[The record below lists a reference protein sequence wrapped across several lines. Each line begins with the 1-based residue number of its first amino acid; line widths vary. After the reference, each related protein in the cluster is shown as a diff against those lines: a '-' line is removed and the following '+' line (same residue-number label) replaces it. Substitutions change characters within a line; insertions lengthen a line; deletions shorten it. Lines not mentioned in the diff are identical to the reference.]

1 MDIFTRPRHLE
12 GFYRRAVVSWY
23 SRHIRLVRN
32 LLLWLGIPLGLIIA
46 AGFIPFSFDGLKH
59 GAERLVQKT
68 GAASCSIEKV
78 SFTPW
83 LGLSI
88 DGLELTKKDGP
99 VQIGVKIPRVRLS
112 YRIIPLLFRCAVIKD
127 FAVDE
132 PQVGLVLASTAAP
145 RRRAM
150 PFSAEDARKL
160 LAGIPFAVIVQN
172 ISVRSGA
179 LAVQQRGESLVAGKG
194 IDVRMSVGYKQR
206 LTLAGKV
213 SADRLTVGGMWD
225 VDDFR
230 AAVRI
235 SDLTVTLERCKGD
248 FYGGTVSASGEADLG
263 EHTLE
268 RFKAGLSHV
277 NLTNLYEAC
286 RIRQGRC
293 EGRLDA
299 DISLV
304 QSDLSPD
311 SMKGTG
317 NIKLADVSV
326 HELPLQSG
334 LLVFVA
340 VPQIKNITFSRITAD
355 LNVGSGKVFTPNI
368 RGDGYPLEVR
378 SEGWVGFDGYFSEKM
393 NGIFARDLVK
403 DFHPVIANS
412 LDDEADGKKS
422 FKCTVHGTLGN
433 PHIDIDRKIQERA
446 VNSVIDQVRKFF
458 GK

>member
-23 SRHIRLVRN
+23 SRHTRLVRN
-32 LLLWLGIPLGLIIA
+32 LLVWLGIPLGLIIA
-46 AGFIPFSFDGLKH
+46 AGFIPFSFDGLKRS
-59 GAERLVQKT
+59 AERLVRKT
-68 GAASCSIEKV
+68 GAASCSIEGA

-99 VQIGVKIPRVRLS
+99 VQIDAKVPRVRLS

-127 FAVDE
+127 FALDE
-132 PQVGLVLASTAAP
+132 PQVSLVLASTAAP
-145 RRRAM
+145 RRHAR
-150 PFSAEDARKL
+150 PFSVEDAREL
-160 LAGIPFAVIVQN
+160 LSGIPFAVIVQN

-179 LAVQQRGESLVAGKG
+179 LTVQQGGKSLVAGTG

-206 LTLAGKV
+206 LTCAGNV
-213 SADRLTVGGMWD
+213 SADRLTAGGMWN
-225 VDDFR
+225 VDEFR

-248 FYGGTVSASGEADLG
+248 FYGGTLSASGEADLG

-277 NLTNLYEAC
+277 NMTNLYEAF
-286 RIRQGRC
+286 RIRKGRC

-299 DISLV
+299 DISLE

-311 SMKGTG
+311 SLKGNG
-317 NIKLADVSV
+317 HVKLSDVVVRDS
-326 HELPLQSG
+326 PLQSG

-340 VPQIKNITFSRITAD
+340 VPQIKNITFSGITAD
-355 LNVGSGKVFTPNI
+355 LDVGGGKVLTPNI
-368 RGDGYPLEVR
+368 RGDGYPFEVR
-378 SEGWVGFDGYFSEKM
+378 SEGWVGFDGYFSQKM

-422 FKCTVHGTLGN
+422 FKCTVHGTLAN

-446 VNSVIDQVRKFF
+446 VNNVIDQVRKFF